1 MSTFSAEWLSLREA
15 ADERARNKDVA
26 NAFSAWFMQR
36 PSVSVVDLGSGTGAN
51 LRAVAPLLPSRQSW
65 TLIDNDE
72 ALLATARRQLAAWAD
87 RSETRGDDLVLFKDA
102 AEIAVYFKV
111 ATLSND
117 LDPILG
123 TAPDLVT
130 ASALFDLMP
139 GDFIKA
145 LVRALG
151 SRRAAFYGVL
161 TYNGLQ
167 KWSPHRPADNEIAA
181 AFNRHQMT
189 DKGMG
194 PAAGPLAAALLA
206 DQLRLEGYNVAEGDS
221 PWRLGQ
227 SDRTLIEEVQR
238 GHALAVL
245 ELKAVE
251 SKTVESWIK
260 VIRSGAEIGHTDIFA
275 VPA

>member
-1 MSTFSAEWLSLREA
+1 
-15 ADERARNKDVA
+15 
-26 NAFSAWFMQR
+26 MQR

-51 LRAVAPLLPSRQSW
+51 LRAVAPLLPNRQSW
-65 TLIDNDE
+65 TLIDNDA
-72 ALLATARRQLAAWAD
+72 ALLATARRAACRLG
-87 RSETRGDDLVLFKDA
+87 RSERDAAAMTLLLFKGA
-102 AEIAVYFKV
+102 AEIAVHFKI

-117 LDPILG
+117 LESLLG

-145 LVRALG
+145 LVRAVG

-206 DQLRLEGYNVAEGDS
+206 DQLRLEGYNVLEGES

-245 ELKAVE
+245 ELKAVD
-251 SKTVESWIK
+251 SKTVETWVK

>member
-1 MSTFSAEWLSLREA
+1 
-15 ADERARNKDVA
+15 
-26 NAFSAWFMQR
+26 
-36 PSVSVVDLGSGTGAN
+36 
-51 LRAVAPLLPSRQSW
+51 
-65 TLIDNDE
+65 
-72 ALLATARRQLAAWAD
+72 
-87 RSETRGDDLVLFKDA
+87 
-102 AEIAVYFKV
+102 
-111 ATLSND
+111 
-117 LDPILG
+117 
-123 TAPDLVT
+123 
-130 ASALFDLMP
+130 MP

-151 SRRAAFYGVL
+151 NRRTAFYGVL

-206 DQLRLEGYNVAEGDS
+206 DQLRLEGYNVLEGDS

-245 ELKAVE
+245 ELKAVDQRP
-251 SKTVESWIK
+251 SKPGSRSSARGPRSATPTSLPSRLKTFRKTGSLSPSDALRQHAFDDAILAHGL
-260 VIRSGAEIGHTDIFA
+260 VIDRAEDVCRREPKQNEGRQF
-275 VPA
+275 VPLEDLFRKLLVLDRHGRQRHAEDVQIVPNEIPR

>member
-1 MSTFSAEWLSLREA
+1 MSTFSAEWLSLREG
-15 ADERARNKDVA
+15 ADDRARNKDVA

-51 LRAVAPLLPSRQSW
+51 LRAVAPLLPDRQSW
-65 TLIDNDE
+65 TLIDHDA
-72 ALLATARRQLAAWAD
+72 ALLPTARRQLAAWAD
-87 RSETRGDDLVLFKDA
+87 RSEAQGDDLVLFKGA
-102 AEIAVYFKV
+102 AEIAVHFKV

-151 SRRAAFYGVL
+151 NRRAAFYGVL

-206 DQLRLEGYNVAEGDS
+206 DQLRLEGYNVSEGDS

-251 SKTVESWIK
+251 SKTVESWVK